1 MNNLISSSILALKEK
16 KIPNPELDIRILLKH
31 SSHNDKDIILSN
43 MNIDDI
49 DINFFKSLLLKRLNN
64 EPISKI
70 VNKKYFWKDEF
81 FVNFDVLDPRPETEL
96 IIEEALNNVNRNK
109 KLDILDIG
117 TGSGCLAI
125 SLAKEFP
132 NAKIIA
138 IDISRKALNVAK
150 KNIDK
155 AELNHQIKLE
165 CLSLGS
171 ISKKFDIIVSNPP
184 YLSETQYANL
194 GEGIKKYEP
203 KIALL
208 GGKDGLSFYRLI
220 ANEIEKIMKSNSYF
234 ICEIGFDQLASCEL
248 IFKRTNLILKK
259 ISKDIQK
266 IDRTL
271 TFFKK

>member
-1 MNNLISSSILALKEK
+1 MNNLISSSILSLKEK

-43 MNIDDI
+43 INIDDI
-49 DINFFKSLLLKRLNN
+49 DINFFKSLLVKRLNN

-81 FVNFDVLDPRPETEL
+81 FVNFNVLDPRPETEL
-96 IIEEALNNVNRNK
+96 IIEEALNNVNKNK
-109 KLDILDIG
+109 RLDILDIG

-132 NAKIIA
+132 NAKITA

-150 KNIDK
+150 KNIDQ

-165 CLSLGS
+165 CLSLES

-184 YLSETQYANL
+184 YLSQAQYANL

-208 GGKDGLSFYRLI
+208 GGKDGLNFYRLI
-220 ANEIEKIMKSNSYF
+220 ANEIEKFMKSNSYF
-234 ICEIGFDQLASCEL
+234 ICEIGFDQLASCKS

>member
-165 CLSLGS
+165 CLSLEN

-184 YLSETQYANL
+184 YLSQTQYANL
-194 GEGIKKYEP
+194 GEEIKKYEP
-203 KIALL
+203 KIALI
-208 GGKDGLSFYRLI
+208 GGKDGLNFYRLI
-220 ANEIEKIMKSNSYF
+220 ANEIEKFMKPNSYF
-234 ICEIGFDQLASCEL
+234 VCEIGFDQLASCKS

>member
-49 DINFFKSLLLKRLNN
+49 EINFFKSLLLKRLNN

-70 VNKKYFWKDEF
+70 VNKKYFWKNKF

-165 CLSLGS
+165 CLSLES

-184 YLSETQYANL
+184 YLSQTQYANL

-208 GGKDGLSFYRLI
+208 GGKDGLNFYRLI
-220 ANEIEKIMKSNSYF
+220 ANEIEKFMKSKSYF
-234 ICEIGFDQLASCEL
+234 ICEIGFDQLASCKS

>member
-16 KIPNPELDIRILLKH
+16 KIPNPELDIRILLKY
-31 SSHNDKDIILSN
+31 SSNNDKDIILSN
-43 MNIDDI
+43 INIDDI
-49 DINFFKSLLLKRLNN
+49 DINFFKSLLVKRLNN

-165 CLSLGS
+165 CLSLEN

-184 YLSETQYANL
+184 YLSQTQYANL
-194 GEGIKKYEP
+194 GEEIKKYEP
-203 KIALL
+203 KIALI
-208 GGKDGLSFYRLI
+208 GGKDGLNFYRLI
-220 ANEIEKIMKSNSYF
+220 ANEIEKFMKPNSYF
-234 ICEIGFDQLASCEL
+234 ICEIGFDQLASCKS

>member
-1 MNNLISSSILALKEK
+1 MNNFIKSSYLKLK
-16 KIPNPELDIRILLKH
+16 KNNIPNPELDLKILLEH
-31 SSHNDKDIILSN
+31 ASYDKKEIILSN
-43 MNIDDI
+43 INYKRIDLEH
-49 DINFFKSLLLKRLNN
+49 FKSLLLKRLNN

-132 NAKIIA
+132 NAKITA

-165 CLSLGS
+165 CLSLEN

-184 YLSETQYANL
+184 YLSQTQYANL

-208 GGKDGLSFYRLI
+208 GGKDGLNFYRRI
-220 ANEIEKIMKSNSYF
+220 ANEIEKFMKSNSYF
-234 ICEIGFDQLASCEL
+234 ICEIGFDQLASCKS